1 MNETNENNVSQA
13 PVEQSGVAS
22 VETVTPGISSSTD
35 NVQNVANVTPTVS
48 NDNTNVSANNTPET
62 TNQEVSNS
70 SDSGASNSSGGDNK
84 NDAKLRFP
92 ILVVVILVIF
102 IIFMFI
108 YYLVLITPENLFKK
122 ALKAQI
128 EGIVEVVSMSG
139 DSKYSSRG
147 YKLKT
152 SVKAKGEG
160 LSEKESVVFLDGL
173 EYDFDLQRDIKN
185 GNLSLNVLSNVSDF
199 ENVDKMQHE
208 KDIDSTYYYY
218 NQSIYAKASND
229 ILKTDTH
236 GDRSDNTL
244 EIFNLIKEASFELI
258 DLIDISKVERSIT
271 SKSVKNQS
279 LLAIKFNTEFTNE
292 EINKM
297 YQTAIENLLDNSKHP
312 DFVKKLAEN
321 LDITEQQ
328 VKETFNSF
336 FYLLFCNI

>member
-1 MNETNENNVSQA
+1 
-13 PVEQSGVAS
+13 
-22 VETVTPGISSSTD
+22 
-35 NVQNVANVTPTVS
+35 VQNAANVTPTVS
-48 NDNTNVSANNTPET
+48 NDNTNVSVSSTSET
-62 TNQEVSNS
+62 INQEVSNS
-70 SDSGASNSSGGDNK
+70 SDSGVSNSSGGDNK

-108 YYLVLITPENLFKK
+108 YYFVLITPENLFNK

-128 EGIVEVVSMSG
+128 GGIVEVVSLSG

-152 SVKAKGEG
+152 SVKTKGEG

-173 EYDFDLQRDIKN
+173 EYNFDLQRDIKN
-185 GNLSLNVLSNVSDF
+185 GNLSLNVLSNVVDF

-208 KDIDSTYYYY
+208 KNLDSTYYYY

-236 GDRSDNTL
+236 GDTSENTL

-258 DLIDISKVERSIT
+258 DLIQLVFLVLS
-271 SKSVKNQS
+271 N
-279 LLAIKFNTEFTNE
+279 N
-292 EINKM
+292 
-297 YQTAIENLLDNSKHP
+297 
-312 DFVKKLAEN
+312 
-321 LDITEQQ
+321 
-328 VKETFNSF
+328 
-336 FYLLFCNI
+336 